1 MKVIGYYK
9 VFVGGEEYIAVSY
22 STYKELNAEPSEC
35 VKSGAMVIVPVKY
48 VAEYEARNLQ

>member
-1 MKVIGYYK
+1 MKIIGYYK
-9 VFVGGEEYIAVSY
+9 VEIGGEEFVAVSF

-35 VKSGAMVIVPVKY
+35 VKSGAMVIVPVRY

>member
-48 VAEYEARNLQ
+48 VAEYVARDLQ

>member
-9 VFVGGEEYIAVSY
+9 VEIGGEEFVAVSF

-35 VKSGAMVIVPVKY
+35 VKSGAMVIVPVRY